1 MRRTRYRSAY
11 RDGSYGFPQIA
22 FIDQINQSIN
32 QPTLPIPQPHKQTNK
47 QANQLFYLLY
57 IR

>member
-1 MRRTRYRSAY
+1 MRRTRYRSEY

-32 QPTLPIPQPHKQTNK
+32 TCIRPITIDDMI
-47 QANQLFYLLY
+47 LMILD
-57 IR
+57 